1 MQNWWKSLNIQNAP
15 SPTTELFKQ
24 KTLRGCPARA
34 TISALNIHTYSP
46 HILSL
51 LCFLSPFVSF
61 TRPTLQ
67 PFPLCWDCEPETQT
81 ADLSAYSATAGTEPR
96 CLTPFSSTCV
106 ISQHPL
112 PLFPFPLAHG
122 VSWTAGGSPK
132 GTVTRS
138 PWGLFFSFFDLHHLV
153 SDCFSTHHAWSGLTE
168 VLRLLE

>member
-1 MQNWWKSLNIQNAP
+1 MHPLPPPNYLSGKPIETVPPKLP
-15 SPTTELFKQ
+15 SWLPTSTPIPLTFF
-24 KTLRGCPARA
+24 PF
-34 TISALNIHTYSP
+34 TI
-46 HILSL
+46 
-51 LCFLSPFVSF
+51 LSPFVSF
-61 TRPTLQ
+61 TQPTLQ
-67 PFPLCWDCEPETQT
+67 PFPLFWDCKPSTQT
-81 ADLSAYSATAGTEPR
+81 SDLSAYSSTAGTEPR

-138 PWGLFFSFFDLHHLV
+138 PWSLFFSFFDLHHLV
-153 SDCFSTHHAWSGLTE
+153 SDCFSKPYGWSGLIE